1 MTTNYTA
8 GAGGTVM
15 RTGTATLPLHGGKCP
30 RWLFEKMKVLGAA
43 VIEAIV
49 EEYGPAEV
57 LRRLSQPYWF
67 QALGCVL
74 GFDWHSSGVTTTVCG
89 ALKEGIK
96 NREKEIGIFICGGK
110 GATSRKTPGEIERFA
125 DKYALSVNP
134 EVLVYASRMAA
145 KVDNTALQDSY
156 QLYHHVFV
164 FTEKGR
170 WAVIQQGMNENNR
183 RARRYHWLAESVS
196 DFVCEPHA
204 GVCCDERGKPLNM
217 VARESE
223 ECRRLTAELVRE
235 KPEKLMREYKNV
247 QNWLERGGRT
257 SAELDMPAR
266 HSITHSIPQARNLER
281 TLWKVYDRQPAD
293 FKEFLALRGVGP
305 KTVRAL
311 VLVSELVYGAKPS
324 FKDPVRYSFAH
335 GGKDGHPYPVD
346 RATYQNSIEVL
357 RGALKAAKIGQ
368 SDKLKAFKRLST
380 LDNKM

>member
-1 MTTNYTA
+1 
-8 GAGGTVM
+8 M
-15 RTGTATLPLHGGKCP
+15 RTGITTLPLHGGKCP

-43 VIEAIV
+43 IIEAIV

-89 ALKEGIK
+89 ALKEGLK
-96 NREKEIGIFICGGK
+96 GREEKLGIFICGGK
-110 GATSRKTPGEIERFA
+110 GAASRKTPGEIEHFA

-134 EVLVYASRMAA
+134 ETLVYSSRMAA

-164 FTEKGR
+164 FTAKGQ
-170 WAVIQQGMNENNR
+170 WAIIQQGMNENNR
-183 RARRYHWLAESVS
+183 RARRYHWLAESVT
-196 DFVCEPHA
+196 DFVCEPHT

-235 KPEKLMREYKNV
+235 KPDKLVKEYKNV
-247 QNWLERGGRT
+247 QNWLERGGR
-257 SAELDMPAR
+257 SLVELDMPSR
-266 HSITHSIPQARNLER
+266 HSIPQARNLER
-281 TLWKVYDRQPAD
+281 TLWRVYNRQPAD
-293 FKEFLALRGVGP
+293 FKEFLILRGVGP

-311 VLVSELVYGAKPS
+311 ALVSEVVYGAKPS

-346 RATYQNSIEVL
+346 RENYQNSIEVL

-368 SDKLKAFKRLST
+368 SDKLKAFKRLSS
-380 LDNKM
+380 LDKQI